1 MIVKIPNN
9 NVAER
14 KYIINVMLG
23 EFLGLEYDVKVEG
36 RREKVE
42 GRRVKG
48 EGECYEIILDN
59 GNKLIIEDHFFSK
72 FPNDLEYLN
81 EKNIPQKV
89 EFAKNEFT
97 PEDDIPIIYGSS
109 TFALLP
115 STLTCGIDI
124 FASSFFMLT
133 RWEEY
138 ANKTRDNHNRFPAT
152 ASLAFKNNF
161 LHRLVVNEYLEMLKN
176 MLLHLGLSQKLKTR
190 NYKLTLTHDIDHIY
204 AWNSLKKILSQLIR
218 DMIKRTSI
226 KNFFWTLD
234 YYIKIKRGLA
244 KDPYDTFDYIMNL
257 SDKIGAKSHFFF
269 MGRGQTKH
277 DNDYFS
283 GSKDAIAIA
292 KNIKKRGHYIGIH
305 PTYNAYNNFEQFKA
319 EKDELEQNL
328 NTKIKFGR
336 EHYLRFE
343 VPTTWQIWEDNNMEW
358 DSTLSFADEDGF
370 RCGVCYEYRVFNIL
384 TRKHLNLKEKP
395 LIFMDAIDIEK
406 LSPKQMQ
413 KTLLKLISQVERYKG
428 EAVILWHNSN
438 YNTIKWLH
446 YKKVYEALI
455 DFHLKISD
463 S

>member
-9 NVAER
+9 NEAER

-36 RREKVE
+36 RREK
-42 GRRVKG
+42 G
-48 EGECYEIILDN
+48 EGGCYEIVLDN

-72 FPNDLEYLN
+72 FPNDLEYLD
-81 EKNIPQKV
+81 EKNIPKKI
-89 EFAKNEFT
+89 EFTKNEFT
-97 PEDDIPIIYGSS
+97 PENNIPIIYGTNKLITNHQSPI
-109 TFALLP
+109 TI
-115 STLTCGIDI
+115 TCGIDI

-138 ANKTRDNHNRFPAT
+138 VNKTRDNHNRFPAI

-161 LHRLVVNEYLEMLKN
+161 LNRPVVNEYLEMLKN
-176 MLLHLGLSQKLKTR
+176 MLLELGLNQKLKTR
-190 NYKLTLTHDIDHIY
+190 NYKLTLTHDVDHIY
-204 AWNSLKKILSQLIR
+204 AWDTPKKFLIR
-218 DMIKRTSI
+218 LGGDIIKKRV
-226 KNFFWTLD
+226 KPLGVF
-234 YYIKIKRGLA
+234 KIVLEYVKVLSKRA
-244 KDPYDTFDYIMNL
+244 KDPFDTFDYIMDL
-257 SDKIGAKSHFFF
+257 SDKIGIKSHFFF

-283 GSKDAIAIA
+283 GSKEAIAIA
-292 KNIKKRGHYIGIH
+292 KNIKERGHYIGIH

-343 VPTTWQIWEDNNMEW
+343 VPTTWQIWEDNSMEW

-370 RCGVCYEYRVFNIL
+370 RCGVCYEYRVFNFL
-384 TRKHLNLKEKP
+384 TRKKLKLKEKP

-406 LSPKQMQ
+406 LSPEEMQ
-413 KTLLKLISQVERYKG
+413 EALFQLIGQVERYNG
-428 EAVILWHNSN
+428 EATVLWHNSN

-446 YKKVYEALI
+446 YKIVYEALI

-463 S
+463 SR